1 MSAVP
6 HDVLL
11 ARAVLDLG
19 SRTDGFDVLEMLH
32 DLTAYAVRFAGV
44 YAAGVTV
51 LDGTGRVDYL
61 TASDEACGRLED
73 AQLDLGEGPCV
84 DSARTGSMLEPVS
97 LHPGGPGS
105 QRWPGFTP
113 RAAAAGFTSVAA
125 VPLRVAQHTPGALNL
140 LHGGPRPITPDGL
153 QRAQV
158 LADAAGACL
167 HHRQGLISRDD
178 TIAQLETA
186 LQSRIVIEQAKGVLA
201 ARLGIDVH
209 DAFGRLRGHARCRRQ
224 KLTDLARQVVRGDIP
239 AELTIIR

>member
-51 LDGTGRVDYL
+51 LDGTGRV
-61 TASDEACGRLED
+61 
-73 AQLDLGEGPCV
+73 
-84 DSARTGSMLEPVS
+84 
-97 LHPGGPGS
+97 
-105 QRWPGFTP
+105 
-113 RAAAAGFTSVAA
+113 
-125 VPLRVAQHTPGALNL
+125 
-140 LHGGPRPITPDGL
+140 
-153 QRAQV
+153 
-158 LADAAGACL
+158 ACL
-167 HHRQGLISRDD
+167 HHRQGLISRDE

-224 KLTDLARQVVRGDIP
+224 HPPPVPRRSARVRSCRRRVHPPRPGPPSQRQPGSVTKTGDREPHSP
-239 AELTIIR
+239 APTKRSSTLWTAPG